1 MKDKELEMAIDI
13 LQRVKRNYDSLFDE
27 SGDLRMFSLKRNNTR
42 TQAAEEIRYARRLL
56 LEVAK
61 ELLTV

>member
-1 MKDKELEMAIDI
+1 MKKQELEMAISI
-13 LQRVKRNYDSLFDE
+13 LQRVRSRYDSLFNADGTAKMW
-27 SGDLRMFSLKRNNTR
+27 SDDRSNTP

-61 ELLTV
+61 EL